1 MSVLEPSEENIRG
14 KDKPSGWNFY
24 YGNTVY
30 ECRIAIVKDDEGYIA
45 YSLNLPGTAS
55 QGDTMEEV
63 IANITDALEGTIEY
77 HKSNGDIPWKDE
89 LWFEGKVECEKRI
102 LVNA

>member
-1 MSVLEPSEENIRG
+1 MSLREVISYSNNDIVEWQEYKG
-14 KDKPSGWNFY
+14 
-24 YGNTVY
+24 VY
-30 ECRIAIVKDDEGYIA
+30 ECRVAIVKDDDGYIA

-63 IANITDALEGTIEY
+63 ITNITDALEGTLEI
-77 HKSNGDIPWKDE
+77 HKANGKIPWRE
-89 LWFEGKVECEKRI
+89 EIWFEGKIECEKRI